1 MYMNY
6 SEYTRLLGADPRNR
20 DPEFLRAR
28 DSSPEFR
35 EAALEADR
43 FESRLERALA
53 VEPPADLVEVLG
65 RIPLL
70 EQHRSKKGGAW
81 WPTALAASLL
91 LAVGAA
97 GLYWKVQPAW
107 DTVPDYVVDHYR
119 HDGAMLLAHANGD
132 AAVDVSD
139 MLAAFGVKAEP
150 ELAGIVRVVKSCPT
164 PDGKG
169 VHMVLNTERG
179 LITVIYMPET
189 PVADGERLTFD
200 DREALLVALPKGSA
214 VIIGSSQQSIANF
227 QPLVRGA
234 IHPVGDKT

>member
-1 MYMNY
+1 MSMNY
-6 SEYTRLLGADPRNR
+6 SDYTRLLGADPRNR

-28 DSSPEFR
+28 DSSPQFR
-35 EAALEADR
+35 EAALDADR
-43 FESRLERALA
+43 FESQLERALA
-53 VEPPADLVEVLG
+53 VEPPAGLVEALA

-70 EQHRSKKGGAW
+70 EESPSKKGGAW
-81 WPTALAASLL
+81 WPAALAASLL

-97 GLYWKVQPAW
+97 GLSWKMQPAW

-119 HDGAMLLAHANGD
+119 HDGARLLAHANGD
-132 AAVDVSD
+132 AAVEVSD
-139 MLAAFGVKAEP
+139 MLAAFGVEAEP
-150 ELAGIVRVVKSCPT
+150 ELAGIVSVVKSCPT

-189 PVADGERLTFD
+189 AVTDGERVTFD

-214 VIIGSSQQSIANF
+214 VIIGSGPQGIAHF
-227 QPLVRGA
+227 QPLVQGA